1 MFKKKIVIFFFLI
14 FTLFFLAFFIYS
26 KFNKNLKIS
35 ETLQNKNTV
44 VPQEENQINSNV
56 IKDVNYVTR
65 DADGNEYIVKASE
78 GEIDFNNDNILFL
91 TNVKALIRLKNS
103 SEITIISD
111 FGKYNTNNFDTIFS
125 KNVIINY
132 LDNIIVG
139 EYLDFSLERNSMIIS
154 KNVIYSNLENIL
166 IADVVEMDLKTK
178 DTKIYMYEN
187 KKKVKIKNK

>member
-1 MFKKKIVIFFFLI
+1 MFKKKIVVFFFLI

-44 VPQEENQINSNV
+44 VPREENQINSNV

-65 DADGNEYIVKASE
+65 DADGNEYIVKASK

-111 FGKYNTNNFDTIFS
+111 FGKYNTDNFDTIFS

-132 LDNIIVG
+132 LDNKIVG